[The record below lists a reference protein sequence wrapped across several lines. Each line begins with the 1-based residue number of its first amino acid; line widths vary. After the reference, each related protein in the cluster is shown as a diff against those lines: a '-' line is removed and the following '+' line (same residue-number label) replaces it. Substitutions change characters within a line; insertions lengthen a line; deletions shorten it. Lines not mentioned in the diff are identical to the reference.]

1 MKSKLLGLP
10 MAAAFFSIVSL
21 VQVCQA
27 CFSRTVVF
35 SAGGDVAREPPEHR
49 RGSAVHAML
58 AALVWRDVHSSGWP
72 LPIIGQIDFHV

>member
-35 SAGGDVAREPPEHR
+35 SAGGDVVREPPEHR
-49 RGSAVHAML
+49 HGSAVHAML
-58 AALVWRDVHSSGWP
+58 AALGVAGRSFVRLAVTNHRPD
-72 LPIIGQIDFHV
+72 